1 MLHGGEIFLRS
12 KIYRNKLMNRFPWP
26 KRSLLFCTHL
36 LLSVSPKPP
45 RRCQKPKP
53 PRRRKPPRRCP
64 RRRLTSPCSCPL
76 RLGPPAACPV
86 VRRRVLAPVGSLISC
101 CSANQN
107 GSATISG
114 LRPQATVHALR
125 RRVLLRSLP
134 HRPSQHRPTLCP
146 VIVRWCSLLLVPKTE
161 ER

>member
-1 MLHGGEIFLRS
+1 MLYSGEIFLRS

-53 PRRRKPPRRCP
+53 PRRCP

-86 VRRRVLAPVGSLISC
+86 VRRRVLAPPGSLISC
-101 CSANQN
+101 CSANRKKHRHLWALTT
-107 GSATISG
+107 GECG
-114 LRPQATVHALR
+114 RPAPT
-125 RRVLLRSLP
+125 
-134 HRPSQHRPTLCP
+134 RPPP
-146 VIVRWCSLLLVPKTE
+146 VPPPSTTAAPPNAVPCD
-161 ER
+161 RAVV